1 MKTFLY
7 TAFILI
13 VFSGC
18 KKEDSNHKVIYK
30 VTVIGGNPAYAV
42 KYSSSD
48 NSTATAGPIT
58 GSGWTSSPIE
68 DRKPNTR
75 VFLTLEG
82 GSGGSYKMYI
92 YIDGHITAEER
103 MDDPYG
109 PKTIEAVIP
118 D

>member
-1 MKTFLY
+1 MRTLFY
-7 TAFILI
+7 ITFILT
-13 VFSGC
+13 VFNSC
-18 KKEDSNHKVIYK
+18 KKEDSNHQVMYK
-30 VTVIGGNPAYAV
+30 VTVIGGSPTYAV

-58 GSGWTSSPIE
+58 GSGWSSSTIE
-68 DRKPNTR
+68 RKPNTT

-92 YIDGHITAEER
+92 YVDGHISAEER